1 MLTEVESLK
10 QSDIC
15 CVLLLP
21 LLVVAGCRR
30 RRRRVLRARTCRTVS
45 PHPGRIRTKIE
56 AQRLQNQSP
65 EATKS
70 TPEAPK
76 STPESPNRHRKFQ
89 NRPRRVTRHNNIQK
103 SHSILKNMIPK
114 TSTNSK
120 KGLLEG
126 VFGVSWGAFLWF
138 SVIFW
143 GVSKT
148 KGQKCVNMHGA

>member
-45 PHPGRIRTKIE
+45 PHPGRVRTKIE
-56 AQRLQNQSP
+56 AQRLQNQCP

-76 STPESPNRHRKFQ
+76 STPESQNRHRKFQ
-89 NRPRRVTRHNNIQK
+89 NRPRRVTRDNNIQK
-103 SHSILKNMIPK
+103 SHYARRLSKNTKMEVPRAPEITTKSLKCAH
-114 TSTNSK
+114 S
-120 KGLLEG
+120 
-126 VFGVSWGAFLWF
+126 
-138 SVIFW
+138 
-143 GVSKT
+143 
-148 KGQKCVNMHGA
+148 